1 MANAEPQHTSYEKI
15 VERPEQ
21 WGLDAAG
28 YRALKKSPWVV
39 TEKIHGANFA
49 LIAEGGQVRCA
60 KRKALLA
67 EGEDFFGH
75 TALLPKLIPAVQW
88 LSTEVRSRYTD
99 AVRVTLYGELFGG
112 AYPHPEVAPVLGV
125 QAVQTGVYYSP
136 RIEFCAFDLA
146 WEDGRG
152 ARHYLDYEVLL
163 KLCEAVGVLAAK
175 PLFLGRYEEALEYP
189 TGFESHVPGWL
200 GLPPLQGNKAE
211 GLVLKPVRDLWV
223 PTAKGQVRP
232 VLKHKIAEFAEDSR
246 FHGATK
252 WTPQAPPGGGLTLED
267 LKGLVTAF
275 ANEARLASAVSKL
288 GPPPGE
294 HSPQAEQ
301 LVTLLRED
309 ILAQLHEDAA
319 DSLRAL
325 APGARAQL
333 EAHVRQ
339 EAEDLRTLYFALR
352 G

>member
-1 MANAEPQHTSYEKI
+1 MPAPEPHHTSYEKI

-49 LIAEGGQVRCA
+49 LIGEGTQVRCA

-75 TALLPKLIPAVQW
+75 TALLPRLVPAVHW
-88 LSTEVRSRYTD
+88 LSTEVRTRHPDT
-99 AVRVTLYGELFGG
+99 VRVTLYGELFGG
-112 AYPHPEVAPVLGV
+112 AYPHPEVAPVPGV

-146 WEDGRG
+146 WEDARG
-152 ARHYLDYEVLL
+152 ARHYLDYDVLRS
-163 KLCEAVGVLAAK
+163 LCEAVKVLVAQ
-175 PLFLGRYEEALEYP
+175 PLFIGRYEEALEYP
-189 TGFESHVPGWL
+189 TGFESHMPGWL
-200 GLPPLQGNKAE
+200 GLPPLPGNKAE
-211 GLVLKPVRDLWV
+211 GIVLKPVKDLWV
-223 PTAKGQVRP
+223 PTAKGHVRP
-232 VLKHKIAEFAEDSR
+232 VLKHKIAEFAEDTR

-252 WTPQAPPGGGLTLED
+252 WTPKAAEGAWLSLED
-267 LKGLVTAF
+267 LRGLATAF

-288 GPPPGE
+288 GPPPSE
-294 HSPQAEQ
+294 HSPEAEA
-301 LVTLLRED
+301 LVVLLAED
-309 ILAQLHEDAA
+309 ILAQLHEDAG

-325 APGARAQL
+325 APEPRAAL